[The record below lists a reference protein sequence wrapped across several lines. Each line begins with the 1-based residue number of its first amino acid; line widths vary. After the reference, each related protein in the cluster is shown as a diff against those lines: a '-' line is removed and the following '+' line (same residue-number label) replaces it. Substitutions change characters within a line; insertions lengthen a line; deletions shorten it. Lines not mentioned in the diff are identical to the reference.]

1 MGLHRTHRKHQDQMD
16 ALHTKAR
23 NRIFKDRERA
33 RRDARMVD
41 AVRAGKLP
49 YAPTVMSWLSR
60 QLDKPSTK
68 ITSADVKAILA

>member
-1 MGLHRTHRKHQDQMD
+1 MGLHRSHRKKMEQTD

-23 NRIFKDRERA
+23 NRIFKDRERG

-49 YAPTVMSWLSR
+49 YSPTVMSWLSR

-68 ITSADVKAILA
+68 ITSADVKTILA

>member
-1 MGLHRTHRKHQDQMD
+1 MSLHRSHRKHMEQVD
-16 ALHTKAR
+16 AIETKAH
-23 NRIFKDRERA
+23 NRVFKDRERA

-49 YAPTVMSWLSR
+49 YSPTVMSWLSR

-68 ITSADVKAILA
+68 ITSADVKSILA

>member
-1 MGLHRTHRKHQDQMD
+1 MGLHRTHRKRRDQMD

-49 YAPTVMSWLSR
+49 YSPTVMSWLSR

-68 ITSADVKAILA
+68 ITSADVKTILA

>member
-1 MGLHRTHRKHQDQMD
+1 MSLHRTHRKHMDQMD
-16 ALHTKAR
+16 AVQTKAR

-33 RRDARMVD
+33 RRDSRMVD

-60 QLDKPSTK
+60 KLEKPSTK
-68 ITSADVKAILA
+68 ITSADVKSLLV

>member
-1 MGLHRTHRKHQDQMD
+1 MD

-41 AVRAGKLP
+41 AVRAGELP

-60 QLDKPSTK
+60 KLDKPSTR
-68 ITSADVKAILA
+68 ITPADVKTLLA

>member
-1 MGLHRTHRKHQDQMD
+1 MGLHRTHRKHLDQMD

-33 RRDARMVD
+33 RRDERMVD

-60 QLDKPSTK
+60 KLDKPSTK
-68 ITSADVKAILA
+68 ITSADVKALLA

>member
-1 MGLHRTHRKHQDQMD
+1 MGLHRSHRKKMEQTD

-23 NRIFKDRERA
+23 NRIFKDRERD

-41 AVRAGKLP
+41 VVRAGNLP
-49 YAPTVMSWLSR
+49 YSPTVMSWLSR
-60 QLDKPSTK
+60 KLDKPSTR